1 MPGKTAGVTIE
12 ADAYQ
17 ITVSGGVAV
26 TAPRRASRQMRRHK
40 ASNYATSRTPEGPGC
55 PV

>member
-17 ITVSGGVAV
+17 ITVSDGVAI
-26 TAPRRASRQMRRHK
+26 TAPRKPSDPARDTQSRAHFFESF
-40 ASNYATSRTPEGPGC
+40 S
-55 PV
+55 